1 MPFGPN
7 STWRED
13 VKEHWAAL
21 LQIGEVEVDKGC
33 ATHVHVSPKPEPWSL
48 EQLKRMAKAVIY
60 FDDAFKIIWAPT
72 RREHELTKSNKR
84 NNYKLKDLGFGACCE
99 RIEECANKRG
109 LISLMQSGES
119 KAAQQTRDYAWNFE
133 NTEKAIGTIGA
144 SHGS

>member
-1 MPFGPN
+1 M
-7 STWRED
+7 
-13 VKEHWAAL
+13 

-33 ATHVHVSPKPEPWSL
+33 ATHVHVSPKQKSWSL
-48 EQLKRMAKAVIY
+48 DQLKQVAKAVIY

-84 NNYKLKDLGFGACCE
+84 NNYKLKDIEFAACCKL
-99 RIEECANKRG
+99 IQKCANKHE
-109 LISLMQSGES
+109 LVNLMQSGES

-144 SHGS
+144 SHGSEPQ